1 MTTEYRVHGA
11 TFRYTHTIGRG
22 EEAGTGFKNPVAVAI
37 GADDVMYVVSR
48 SYDYRADAKRITVCT
63 VRDQDYIGEIGNAG
77 RLGGDMM
84 DPGESDIDGSLI
96 WPTAIDLDS
105 NGNLYVTDEWLNRV
119 AIFSS
124 DGDWLGS
131 WGSNGSGEGQF
142 DKPSGLAIDSEDNLF
157 IVDTGN
163 DRIQKYSKD
172 GEMLAQWGEHGSGEG
187 QFDMPWGIT
196 IDSQGDIYVADWR
209 NDRIQK
215 FDSSGNFI
223 SSLGTTGYKEGEFN
237 RPTDIAVDKEGLQY
251 VADWDNDRVQIFD
264 QHGDFITMLTGDATL
279 SKWAETKLDANPDM
293 RLQREIAQGLE
304 RERLFRGP
312 IGIEVDNENRLFVV
326 DSQRNRVQIYRK
338 IDPTFVG
345 LYDGGR
351 L

>member
-119 AIFSS
+119 AVFSS

-157 IVDTGN
+157 TVSYTH
-163 DRIQKYSKD
+163 
-172 GEMLAQWGEHGSGEG
+172 L
-187 QFDMPWGIT
+187 T
-196 IDSQGDIYVADWR
+196 
-209 NDRIQK
+209 
-215 FDSSGNFI
+215 
-223 SSLGTTGYKEGEFN
+223 L
-237 RPTDIAVDKEGLQY
+237 PTKA
-251 VADWDNDRVQIFD
+251 
-264 QHGDFITMLTGDATL
+264 
-279 SKWAETKLDANPDM
+279 
-293 RLQREIAQGLE
+293 
-304 RERLFRGP
+304 
-312 IGIEVDNENRLFVV
+312 
-326 DSQRNRVQIYRK
+326 
-338 IDPTFVG
+338 
-345 LYDGGR
+345 
-351 L
+351 

>member
-157 IVDTGN
+157 IVDTGMTVSRN
-163 DRIQKYSKD
+163 TVKMGKCSRNGESMVPERASLICRGVSPLIHKAIFMSPTGVTTESKNSI
-172 GEMLAQWGEHGSGEG
+172 AQ
-187 QFDMPWGIT
+187 
-196 IDSQGDIYVADWR
+196 V
-209 NDRIQK
+209 
-215 FDSSGNFI
+215 I
-223 SSLGTTGYKEGEFN
+223 SS
-237 RPTDIAVDKEGLQY
+237 RP
-251 VADWDNDRVQIFD
+251 
-264 QHGDFITMLTGDATL
+264 
-279 SKWAETKLDANPDM
+279 
-293 RLQREIAQGLE
+293 
-304 RERLFRGP
+304 
-312 IGIEVDNENRLFVV
+312 
-326 DSQRNRVQIYRK
+326 
-338 IDPTFVG
+338 
-345 LYDGGR
+345 
-351 L
+351 